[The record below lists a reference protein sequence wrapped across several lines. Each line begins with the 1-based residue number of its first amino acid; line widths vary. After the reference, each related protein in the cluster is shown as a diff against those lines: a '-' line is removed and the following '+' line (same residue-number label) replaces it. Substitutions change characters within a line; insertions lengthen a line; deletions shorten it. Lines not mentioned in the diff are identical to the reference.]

1 MRNRTTIARP
11 SLGARTLA
19 HAVLAAC
26 FICIGLPQ
34 SASAEVRVSGTAK
47 AVNVTAQDA
56 TLDEILRALQA
67 NFKFQYKGG
76 ALPNP
81 ISGTYSGSLR
91 SVVVRLLTGHNYV
104 TREAN
109 SELIVTLV
117 GASGVAAAKGNVA
130 ANSSKN
136 SNPDA
141 EPDPPSNVPPRR
153 FLHGGGAAPPNS
165 GAADGKD
172 CKGMING
179 QEVAV
184 EC

>member
-1 MRNRTTIARP
+1 MRNQTTV
-11 SLGARTLA
+11 SKLSGARALA
-19 HAVLAAC
+19 HVGLAAC
-26 FICIGLPQ
+26 FICVGLFQ
-34 SASAEVRVSGTAK
+34 FASAEVRVSGTAK

-56 TLDEILRALQA
+56 TLDDILRALQA
-67 NFKFQYKGG
+67 NFKFQYRGG

-81 ISGTYSGSLR
+81 VSGTYSGSLR
-91 SVVVRLLTGHNYV
+91 SVIARLLTGHNYV
-104 TREAN
+104 TRETN

-117 GASGVAAAKGNVA
+117 GANGVTAANGNVA

-136 SNPDA
+136 FNPDL
-141 EPDPPSNVPPRR
+141 EPAPPANAPPRR
-153 FLHGGGAAPPNS
+153 FLHGGGAAPNQ

-172 CKGMING
+172 CKAVING